1 MYLHSSALYR
11 KFRKDL
17 SRLTFVCFHWCSQ
30 IKRGTFNKETVSLFS
45 FGCKFVFSSLAVQNG
60 INNTLQTLREA
71 DLLSLLRDAFKSKV
85 FCRRILLH
93 TLLHALLLYCSRFGV
108 TFGGRVAP
116 SAGKKLDTLNHSES

>member
-1 MYLHSSALYR
+1 MYLHSFALYR

-30 IKRGTFNKETVSLFS
+30 IKRETFNKETVSLFS
-45 FGCKFVFSSLAVQNG
+45 FGCTFVFSSLAVQNG

-71 DLLSLLRDAFKSKV
+71 DLLSLLRDANKV

-93 TLLHALLLYCSRFGV
+93 TLLHALLLYCSRFGGHIWWKGC
-108 TFGGRVAP
+108 T
-116 SAGKKLDTLNHSES
+116 GKKLDTLNHSES